1 MKKEQERNGKI
12 GKVIIHLILLVM
24 GITSL
29 MPLYWVFSTAL
40 QLPSYQNEEMDK
52 PISYVE
58 STPPKLY
65 PVGIT
70 EYVSQWQKKKEAS
83 KVGDTE
89 KVIYHKDKM
98 KEIVDKTFESFV
110 SLFTRTNILRWLFNS
125 FYTSLLVTVCIVI
138 FDTMAGYSL
147 AKKRFP
153 GRMLFF
159 WMFIGTMMVP
169 EQVTLVPTFIMVQK
183 LNLFDTHWA
192 IIVPKLAMAF
202 GVFQMRQFLI
212 SFPNELIEAT
222 KIDGGSEWKIFWRV
236 VVPLTK
242 PAMAVLGIFTFILMW
257 NSFLWP
263 VIVINNAKLFTL
275 PAGLKTLQDANLA
288 NFKLIMS
295 GATVAAVPMI
305 IMFMIFQKFMIK
317 GLTLG
322 GVKE

>member
-1 MKKEQERNGKI
+1 MKI
-12 GKVIIHLILLVM
+12 GQEKTGKLTKATIYVILVIM
-24 GITSL
+24 GLTSL

-40 QLPSYQNEEMDK
+40 QLPSYQNEEMEK

-70 EYVSQWQKKKEAS
+70 EYFSQWEKKRHADKA
-83 KVGDTE
+83 GDVE
-89 KVIYHKDKM
+89 KVAYHGEKM
-98 KEIVDKTFESFV
+98 KEVIDKTFESFV

-125 FYTSLLVTVCIVI
+125 FYTSILVTVCIVI

-169 EQVTLVPTFIMVQK
+169 EQVILVPTFIMVQK
-183 LNLFDTHWA
+183 LSLFDTHWA

-202 GVFQMRQFLI
+202 GVFQMRQFLV

-222 KIDGGSEWKIFWRV
+222 KIDGGTEWKIFWRV

-242 PAMAVLGIFTFILMW
+242 PAMAVLAIFTFIQMW

-263 VIVINNAKLFTL
+263 VIVINDAKLFTL